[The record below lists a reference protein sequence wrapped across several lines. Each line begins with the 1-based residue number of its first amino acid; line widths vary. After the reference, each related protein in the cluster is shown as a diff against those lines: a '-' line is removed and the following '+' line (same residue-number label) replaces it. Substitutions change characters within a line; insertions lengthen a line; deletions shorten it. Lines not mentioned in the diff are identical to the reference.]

1 MLRDIDERARRQQE
15 KDNALRQQLIR
26 VFGEELGGRLNRV
39 ESYDISHIHGVDSV
53 GAMVVFEDGRPN
65 KKAYR
70 RFKIRTMEGN
80 DDTASLTEVLFRRFR
95 KAKEGDPGFAQ
106 LPEAVFMDGGAGQV
120 NAAKDVLFALGLNVP
135 VAGMVKDDKHRT
147 RALLYEGVE
156 YPLEGM
162 RELFAYCGRLQEE
175 VHRFAI
181 EYHRSLRGKAV
192 KRSVL
197 DNVPGIGEKRKLSLL
212 NTFGSVDGIKA
223 ASKED
228 LAKAPGMNARA
239 AEQVFEYFADKKD

>member
-1 MLRDIDERARRQQE
+1 MRGMPPVLAGAGRATVS
-15 KDNALRQQLIR
+15 A
-26 VFGEELGGRLNRV
+26 FGSIFAE
-39 ESYDISHIHGVDSV
+39 
-53 GAMVVFEDGRPN
+53 A
-65 KKAYR
+65 
-70 RFKIRTMEGN
+70 
-80 DDTASLTEVLFRRFR
+80 ASC
-95 KAKEGDPGFAQ
+95 
-106 LPEAVFMDGGAGQV
+106 AGQV

-156 YPLEGM
+156 YPLTALRGSGKDGLDPVRSGSAGDAAKGGSAARDEAPEALGGM

-239 AEQVFEYFADKKD
+239 AEQVFEYFAGAASTGK

>member
-1 MLRDIDERARRQQE
+1 
-15 KDNALRQQLIR
+15 
-26 VFGEELGGRLNRV
+26 
-39 ESYDISHIHGVDSV
+39 
-53 GAMVVFEDGRPN
+53 
-65 KKAYR
+65 
-70 RFKIRTMEGN
+70 
-80 DDTASLTEVLFRRFR
+80 VLFRRFK

-106 LPEAVFMDGGAGQV
+106 LPDAVFMDGGAGQV

-147 RALLYEGVE
+147 RALLYEGTA
-156 YPLEGM
+156 YPLTAVRGGSAGDAAKGGSAAGDEAPEALGGM

-197 DNVPGIGEKRKLSLL
+197 DNVPGIGEKRKMSLL

-239 AEQVFEYFADKKD
+239 AEQVFGYFAGGRGDGVPDPDR